1 MALATLTASPLWESL
16 RFLATLSSMWHTAGS
31 TESLNWPK
39 TQGRPTRRRVSI
51 VCYSIIKMGGVNR
64 LMVALDV
71 VVAASVDLA
80 DLLEEVLLATGR
92 VAEVDDVI

>member
-1 MALATLTASPLWESL
+1 
-16 RFLATLSSMWHTAGS
+16 
-31 TESLNWPK
+31 
-39 TQGRPTRRRVSI
+39 
-51 VCYSIIKMGGVNR
+51 
-64 LMVALDV
+64 MVALDV

>member
-31 TESLNWPK
+31 TESLSWPK
-39 TQGRPTRRRVSI
+39 TQGRPTKKSVSI
-51 VCYSIIKMGGVNR
+51 VRYSIKMGGVNR

-80 DLLEEVLLATGR
+80 DLLEEVLLATRR